1 MPLPPITPEQRS
13 AALAAAQKARKER
26 AEALAE
32 LKAGTLTFAGALD
45 DKRLQRAK
53 VLTVLKALPR
63 VGGVKAAVILKA
75 ARVPEARRVGGIGSS
90 QRAALLSQ
98 VAD

>member
-1 MPLPPITPEQRS
+1 MAPPTLTPEQRS
-13 AALAAAQKARKER
+13 AALAAAQKARKDR

-32 LKAGTLTFAGALD
+32 LTAGTLTFEGALG

-53 VLTVLKALPR
+53 VLTVLKALP
-63 VGGVKAAVILKA
+63 GIGDAKAAAILKD
-75 ARVPEARRVGGIGSS
+75 ARVPEARRVGGIGSR

-98 VAD
+98 ATA